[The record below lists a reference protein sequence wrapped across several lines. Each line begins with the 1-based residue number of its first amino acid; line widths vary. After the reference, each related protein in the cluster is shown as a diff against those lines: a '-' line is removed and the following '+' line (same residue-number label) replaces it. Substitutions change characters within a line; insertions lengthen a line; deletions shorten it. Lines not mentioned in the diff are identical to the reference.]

1 MCSRKLE
8 YNASISK
15 ILNLV
20 HQPFVLFV
28 LGLEGEHPT
37 VEEVSIQALPVIL
50 LYEFT
55 RVFRYNFREFKLIIV
70 EKLIS
75 NAFSIELR
83 FDSRSFLLPH
93 KFLPMKFWVIQV
105 LFLRVL

>member
-1 MCSRKLE
+1 MREIVRLTLQEPLASEVCSRKLE

-20 HQPFVLFV
+20 NQPFVLFV

-70 EKLIS
+70 VEKLIS
-75 NAFSIELR
+75 NAFSIEL
-83 FDSRSFLLPH
+83 
-93 KFLPMKFWVIQV
+93 
-105 LFLRVL
+105 